1 MKIPAI
7 EPGLSGTSLVTVA
20 AEDLATAHGSGTVD
34 VFATPAMVALME
46 EAAVAALSDVLP
58 SDLTT
63 VWIHRDVR
71 HVAATP
77 LGMAVQATA
86 TVTEV
91 DGRIVTFE
99 VSATDAAEE
108 IGRGTHRRAIVDR
121 VSFQTRADAKSP
133 TK

>member
-1 MKIPAI
+1 MRIPAI
-7 EPGLSGTSLVTVA
+7 EPGLSGTSLGAVA
-20 AEDLATAHGSGTVD
+20 AKDLATAHGSGTVD

-63 VWIHRDVR
+63 VGIHLDVR

-99 VSATDAAEE
+99 VSANDAEE
-108 IGRGTHRRAIVDR
+108 QIGHGTHRRAIVNSA
-121 VSFQTRADAKSP
+121 SFQSRADAKSP
-133 TK
+133 TT